1 LVSVVG
7 VSKSEWDQFLSEFSK
22 LEQKYE
28 LVLSHLDLVRTRIE
42 GLRERTEQ
50 QMVKSGE
57 ALRQVR
63 SSLDHLS
70 EETERVLLESE

>member
-1 LVSVVG
+1 MVSVVG